1 MTTNPTIPLTTPVK
15 AVNIGAELFA
25 DALRTQGVEA
35 IQLQW
40 QPPPAALAEFQG
52 SLAKMR
58 AGKSAQRIAAAN
70 GRAIAA
76 LNAADPWWI
85 DMKPAIEVVPGLK
98 RNMILK
104 SGPPL
109 PWEKSC
115 PTQQNGV
122 INGIL
127 HEGLADTPEAAVELI
142 RQGKVE
148 VASANDYAIVG
159 PGAGILTPSMIVNVV
174 EDRATGKRGFC
185 APFEGPN
192 QGGLCGWGT
201 YSPEIRR
208 FLLELNDTIGPLLSR
223 ILRAEGGIAVRQIIT
238 RGVEMGDETHTRQDA
253 EGLILINRL
262 LFLLMKHEPSPSAA
276 RDACVDFLEKTERFF
291 HPIGMASAMSVTQSL
306 KNIEDSTI
314 VTTLCGNGVE
324 YGIKVSALGDQWFT
338 APSPQL
344 TGMYLASDAKAGD
357 TLPWIGDSSVLEA
370 VGLGGFA
377 AAASPAVARLLGR
390 TFGDAVAQSR
400 ELAEICLTANRNFL
414 VPALDYNGSPTG
426 IDILKVLETGILP
439 AIHGGMISKTG
450 LRVGAGVARVP
461 LACFSGAFKTYLNQL
476 FKIQ

>member
-1 MTTNPTIPLTTPVK
+1 MTTNPTIPLSAPVK

-25 DALRTQGVEA
+25 GALRAQGVETM
-35 IQLQW
+35 QLQW
-40 QPPPAALAEFQG
+40 RPPPPELAAHQPALAKLRG
-52 SLAKMR
+52 GKLAGR
-58 AGKSAQRIAAAN
+58 VAAAN
-70 GRAIAA
+70 ARAVAT
-76 LNAADPWWI
+76 LHAADPWWI

-98 RNMILK
+98 KNMILK

-122 INGIL
+122 VNGIL
-127 HEGLADTPEAAVELI
+127 HEGLADTAEEAVELI
-142 RQGKVE
+142 RKGRVE

-159 PGAGILTPSMIVNVV
+159 PGAGILTPSMVVNVV

-208 FLLELNDTIGPLLSR
+208 FLRELNDTIGPLLSR
-223 ILRAEGGIAVRQIIT
+223 ILRAEGGIAVRPIIT

-253 EGLILINRL
+253 EGLILINQL
-262 LFLLMKHEPSPSAA
+262 LFLLMKHEPVPGAA
-276 RDACVDFLEKTERFF
+276 REACVDFLEKTERFF
-291 HPIGMASAMSVTQSL
+291 HPIGMASAMATTQSL
-306 KNIEDSTI
+306 KNIKDSTV
-314 VTTLCGNGVE
+314 VTALCGNGVE
-324 YGIKVSALGDQWFT
+324 YGIKVSALGDRWFT
-338 APSPQL
+338 APAPRL
-344 TGMYLASDAKAGD
+344 TGMYLASDAKADD

-370 VGLGGFA
+370 IGLGGFA
-377 AAASPAVARLLGR
+377 AAAAPAVARLLGR
-390 TFGDAVAQSR
+390 TFGEAVAQSR
-400 ELAEICLTANRNFL
+400 ELAEICLAANRNFL
-414 VPALDYNGSPTG
+414 VPALDYGGSPSG
-426 IDILKVLETGILP
+426 IDILKVIETGILP

-461 LACFSGAFKTYLNQL
+461 LACFSNAFETCVNQL
-476 FKIQ
+476 IQIP